1 MYQSRPQNINNRA
14 WEVKLDYENPI
25 SDKFLLQA
33 GYNGRFSHE
42 NTPQESYIDDG
53 HFDGSE
59 AVEDKAFFNRFIYDM
74 DVHALYATGT
84 LKLGKFG
91 IMAGLRGEYWK
102 VDTKS
107 YNWEQEHYSIDNG
120 QLLST
125 LNF

>member
-1 MYQSRPQNINNRA
+1 
-14 WEVKLDYENPI
+14 
-25 SDKFLLQA
+25 
-33 GYNGRFSHE
+33 
-42 NTPQESYIDDG
+42 
-53 HFDGSE
+53 
-59 AVEDKAFFNRFIYDM
+59 M

-120 QLLST
+120 QLTMDNYSQPSTFKKDYFQLFPSIFLSYQIT
-125 LNF
+125 PT